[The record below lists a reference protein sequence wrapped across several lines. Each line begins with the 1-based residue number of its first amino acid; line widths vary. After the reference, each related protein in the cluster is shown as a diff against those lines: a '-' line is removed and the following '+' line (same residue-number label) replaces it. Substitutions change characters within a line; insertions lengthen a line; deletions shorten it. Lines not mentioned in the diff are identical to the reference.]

1 MRMRI
6 SNDKLKN
13 MKIPAINNL
22 LLRKY
27 WKNKYLFLLLFPGIA
42 WYILFKY
49 FPIYGLS
56 LAFKDFSFRKGIFG
70 SAWVG
75 MEHFAYLFSLSGFRK
90 AFLNT
95 LIINFYQLVF
105 CFPAPIIFALLL
117 NEIIHIRFKKI
128 VQTISYLPHFLS
140 WVILAGMFMQLLSP
154 STGALNQLLGYFGIG
169 PFYFLG
175 DPKYFRGTLVLTN
188 LWKSIGWN
196 SIVYLAALS
205 NVDTQL
211 YEAARLDGV
220 NKFQEIIH
228 VTLPS
233 ISGII
238 TVMLIFQMG
247 KLFGDNFDQVF
258 NLYNAAVYEVGDVLG
273 TYTYRMGLRDMQY
286 SLSTAVSLV
295 TNVISFSLVIL
306 TNAVAKK
313 INDYGIW

>member
-1 MRMRI
+1 MGII
-6 SNDKLKN
+6 SKTRN
-13 MKIPAINNL
+13 MKIPTISNH
-22 LLRKY
+22 LLRNY
-27 WKNKYLFLLLFPGIA
+27 WKNKYLFLLLFPGIV
-42 WYILFKY
+42 WYIIFKY

-56 LAFKDFSFRKGIFG
+56 LAFKDFSFRKGIFD

-75 MEHFAYLFSLSGFRK
+75 LKHFTYLFSLSGFRK
-90 AFLNT
+90 AFSNT

-140 WVILAGMFMQLLSP
+140 WVILAGMFIQLLSP
-154 STGALNQLLGYFGIG
+154 STGALNQLLGFFGIG

-175 DPKYFRGTLVLTN
+175 NPKYFRGTLVLTN

-233 ISGII
+233 IAGIV